1 MMLNNVGRS
10 DRFFRL
16 IFASILGY
24 LGLFIYDGT
33 ALGLGLATASVL
45 LTISGVFGFAFFTLY
60 WALIR
65 TTPVKVLN
73 TNIKY

>member
-45 LTISGVFGFAFFTLY
+45 LTISGVFGFCFLY
-60 WALIR
+60 
-65 TTPVKVLN
+65 TVLGIN
-73 TNIKY
+73 TNNARESSKY